1 MKAAVVTRFG
11 QPPRYQ
17 EFPTPKPEGPNEVLA
32 EVVAAALSPRVR
44 SQAAGSHYT
53 SADELPLIPGID
65 GVGRTPDGRLRYF
78 LLPDTTLG
86 SMAERAVIDVRRSVP
101 LPKGADPIRVA
112 AAMNPAMSSWVA
124 LRRRAT
130 FRPGQSVLVLGATGN
145 AGRMAVQVARR
156 LGADRIVA
164 VGRGADR
171 ISGLADTVVSL
182 DGDRETVAE
191 NLGEAGKEVDVVLD
205 YLWGQPTA
213 DAMRAIIP
221 RRVDDGQEL
230 SWIQIGSVAGLESPI
245 PSAALRATRL
255 QLVGS
260 GQGSVEAG
268 DIRDEVAALAKEI
281 VKGTF
286 ALETRAVPLA
296 EVEGAWA
303 DTSSPERIVIVP

>member
-86 SMAERAVIDVRRSVP
+86 SMAERAVIDVRRSVA

-260 GQGSVEAG
+260 GQGSVDAG